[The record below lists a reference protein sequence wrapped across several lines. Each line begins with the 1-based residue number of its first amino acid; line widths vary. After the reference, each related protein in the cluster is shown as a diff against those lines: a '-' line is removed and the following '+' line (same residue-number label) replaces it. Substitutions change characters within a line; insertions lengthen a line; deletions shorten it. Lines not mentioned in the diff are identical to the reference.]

1 LEQIESKVRQFLR
14 ENFFVDDSG
23 ELDENTSFMQ
33 THLIDSTGFVELI
46 AFVEETFHIEVQEE
60 DMLPENL
67 DSIRNITRYV
77 AKKLKEKAHA

>member
-1 LEQIESKVRQFLR
+1 MEQIETKVRQFLR
-14 ENFFVDDSG
+14 ENFFVEDSG
-23 ELDENTSFMQ
+23 ELNENTSFMQ

-67 DSIRNITRYV
+67 DSIGNITRYV
-77 AKKLKEKAHA
+77 AKKLNGKAHA